1 MTVKQDLVQFAQWLA
16 RETKKTKS
24 NEIYSLIESLGSFQ
38 SHLNR
43 LGTEEEIQELISNSS
58 WEY

>member
-1 MTVKQDLVQFAQWLA
+1 MTVKQDLVQFGQWLA

>member
-1 MTVKQDLVQFAQWLA
+1 MTVRKDLVQFGQWLA

-24 NEIYSLIESLGSFQ
+24 KEIYSLIESLDTFQ
-38 SHLNR
+38 SQLSR
-43 LGTEEEIQELISNSS
+43 LGTEEEIQEIISNSN